1 MLLGKRGK
9 EMGLKGKEFCPTVPL
24 PVRPPWLLLQ
34 TSVDLEILNS
44 HSRSRAGVDVCQIF
58 CDGINDKYSDYL
70 FIFTDGSKD
79 PESGQAGSAFSV
91 PKMGVK
97 MQKRL

>member
-1 MLLGKRGK
+1 MGKRWDLRERTFAQQFRCQSDHLGS
-9 EMGLKGKEFCPTVPL
+9 FCRLVWTF
-24 PVRPPWLLLQ
+24 
-34 TSVDLEILNS
+34 LNS

-70 FIFTDGSKD
+70 VIFTDGSKD